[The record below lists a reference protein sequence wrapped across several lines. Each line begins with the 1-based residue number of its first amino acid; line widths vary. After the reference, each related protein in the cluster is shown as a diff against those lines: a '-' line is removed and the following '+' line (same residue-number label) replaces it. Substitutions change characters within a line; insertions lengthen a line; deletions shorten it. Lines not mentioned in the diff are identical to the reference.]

1 MGKLKKHLDEKST
14 SLKKIFNQLT
24 NITVITTG
32 GKARFT
38 KALTKE
44 QKSILFAFNAND
56 DILKSVETCLR

>member
-1 MGKLKKHLDEKST
+1 MGKLKKHLIERST
-14 SLKKIFNQLT
+14 SLKKVFNQLT

-44 QKSILFAFNAND
+44 QKSVLSVFNATN